1 MELMHVN
8 PEKSIFQANAI
19 TSGRY
24 DFTSCQLD
32 ILFMLLALLEK
43 DDPLDKCYS
52 VWVKDI
58 EAITGRKWNYQQLQD
73 ATEDM
78 GSRMFSVE
86 TEKSLTQL
94 WLFSSVEY
102 KKGLGYFDVTLS
114 PKARP
119 YLFDLKD
126 NFTVM
131 QLRSALSCSSKYAK
145 RLYAIACQW
154 RSRGIVQIPISELK
168 EMLYLKD
175 PKGKEKEQF
184 TEISGFRKK
193 VLEIAKRQIND
204 NTDMELDYEIINGR
218 RPHVKKGLD
227 TVKLFIGRKKDEQ
240 IVIDFNEPLNVQK
253 EAAQLAQIISYGI
266 GEVVAKRIIKSNKMD
281 VFREVVEGVKDKI
294 KQAKGTIKDP
304 TAYLIG
310 ALKKQGINVLED

>member
-1 MELMHVN
+1 MEIMQIN

-24 DFTSCQLD
+24 DFTACQLD
-32 ILFMLLALLEK
+32 VLFMLLALLEK
-43 DDPLDKCYS
+43 DDSVDKTYS
-52 VWVKDI
+52 IWVKDI
-58 EAITGRKWNYQQLQD
+58 EAITGRKWNYQQLQE

-78 GSRMFSVE
+78 GSRMFSME

-102 KKGLGYFDVTLS
+102 QKGLGHFDVTIS

-145 RLYAIACQW
+145 RLYAVSCQW
-154 RSRGIVQIPISELK
+154 RTRGIVLIPISELK

-175 PKGKEKEQF
+175 PKGREKEQF
-184 TEISGFRKK
+184 TEISGFRNK
-193 VLEIAKRQIND
+193 VLEIAKRQINEH
-204 NTDMELDYEIINGR
+204 TDMEFDYEIINGR
-218 RPHVKKGLD
+218 RPHVKKGFD
-227 TVKLFIGRKKDEQ
+227 TVKLFIGRKKETQ
-240 IVIDFNEPLNVQK
+240 TVIDFNEPLDQQK
-253 EAAQLAQIISYGI
+253 EAAQLALIMGYGV
-266 GEVVAKRIIKSNKMD
+266 GEVVAKRIIKSKKMQLFKD
-281 VFREVVEGVKDKI
+281 VVEEVKEKI
-294 KQAKGTIKDP
+294 KQAKGSIKDP

-310 ALKKQGINVLED
+310 VLKNKGINILED

>member
-1 MELMHVN
+1 MELMQVN

-24 DFTSCQLD
+24 DFTACQLD
-32 ILFMLLALLEK
+32 VLFMLLALLEK
-43 DDPLDKCYS
+43 DDPIEKTYS
-52 VWVKDI
+52 IWVKDI
-58 EAITGRKWNYQQLQD
+58 EAITGRKWNYQQLKE

-86 TEKSLTQL
+86 TEKTFTQL
-94 WLFSSVEY
+94 WLFSSIEY
-102 KKGLGYFDVTLS
+102 QIGQGYFDVNIS
-114 PKARP
+114 HKARP

-154 RSRGIVQIPISELK
+154 RTRGIVSISIGELK
-168 EMLYLKD
+168 EMLFLKD

-184 TEISGFRKK
+184 TNVYDFKSK
-193 VLEIAKRQIND
+193 VLEIAKRQINEH
-204 NTDMELDYEIINGR
+204 TDMEFDYEIINGR

-227 TVKLFIGRKKDEQ
+227 TVKLFIGRKKEMQ
-240 IVIDFNEPLNVQK
+240 AAIDFHEPLDIQK
-253 EAAQLAQIISYGI
+253 EAAELAQITSYGI
-266 GEVVAKRIIKSNKMD
+266 GEVVAKRIIKSKKIQVFKD
-281 VFREVVEGVKDKI
+281 VVKDVTEKL
-294 KQAKGTIKDP
+294 KQSKGTIKDP

-310 ALKKQGINVLED
+310 ALKNNGINVSED

>member
-1 MELMHVN
+1 MELLQID

-24 DFTSCQLD
+24 DFTACQLD

-43 DDPLDKCYS
+43 NDDIEKTYS

-58 EAITGRKWNYQQLQD
+58 EAITGRKWNYQQLQE

-86 TEKSLTQL
+86 TENIFMQL
-94 WLFSSVEY
+94 WLFSSIVY
-102 KKGLGYFDVTLS
+102 QKGQGYFDVNIS
-114 PKARP
+114 HKARP

-145 RLYAIACQW
+145 RLYALACQW
-154 RSRGIVQIPISELK
+154 RTRGIVKIPIGELK
-168 EMLYLKD
+168 EMLFLKD

-184 TEISGFRKK
+184 TNVYDFRSK
-193 VLEIAKRQIND
+193 VLEIAKRQINEH
-204 NTDMELDYEIINGR
+204 TDMEFDYEIVNGR

-227 TVKLFIGRKKDEQ
+227 TVKLFVGRKKEMQ
-240 IVIDFNEPLNVQK
+240 TEIDFHEPLGLQK
-253 EAAQLAQIISYGI
+253 EMALITHYGI
-266 GEVVAKRIIKSNKMD
+266 GEIVARRIIKSQKMQ
-281 VFREVVEGVKDKI
+281 VFKEVVEDVKEKL
-294 KQAKGTIKDP
+294 KQSKGTIKDP

-310 ALKKQGINVLED
+310 ALKNKGINVSED